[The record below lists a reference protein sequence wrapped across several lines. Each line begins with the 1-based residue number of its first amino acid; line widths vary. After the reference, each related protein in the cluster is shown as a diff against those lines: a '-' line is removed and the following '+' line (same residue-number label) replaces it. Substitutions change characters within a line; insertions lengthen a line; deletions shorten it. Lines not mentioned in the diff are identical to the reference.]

1 MKNHFL
7 ALAMSFALVG
17 MVGTASKYT
26 AKGTAKASV
35 ATAKASGK
43 AAKATGK
50 GLFWFI
56 RNV

>member
-1 MKNHFL
+1 MKKHLF
-7 ALAMSFALVG
+7 ALTLSFALVG

-26 AKGTAKASV
+26 AKGAAKASV